1 MQRNAEYQQN
11 METMVRKESLVQAN
25 ATTNRIAA
33 EYENKISAANQK
45 IANLERKL
53 VYATKAVKE
62 SEVYLRNL
70 DKVLGIS
77 PNLEEN
83 RAHAE
88 RYLADRAKLLSYL
101 SGVVRELE
109 AP

>member
-1 MQRNAEYQQN
+1 VTNAAEYQQN
-11 METMVRKESLVQAN
+11 METMVRQEAVVQAN
-25 ATTNRIAA
+25 ATTNRIAT
-33 EYENKISAANQK
+33 EYERKIGEANQK

-62 SEVYLRNL
+62 SQIYLQNL
-70 DKVLGIS
+70 DKVVGLS
-77 PNLEEN
+77 PAVEDN
-83 RAHAE
+83 RVHIQ

-109 AP
+109 VP